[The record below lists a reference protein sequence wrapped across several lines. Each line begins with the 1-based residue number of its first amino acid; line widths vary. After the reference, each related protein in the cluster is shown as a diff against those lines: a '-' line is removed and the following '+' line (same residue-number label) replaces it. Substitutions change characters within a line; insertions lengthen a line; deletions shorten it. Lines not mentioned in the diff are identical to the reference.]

1 MQDFISMAS
10 PAFSINIVYII
21 AIATVTVLFIL
32 LFLLLRNRHRNNTY
46 KISEILSP
54 LTRSRVNNI
63 IIPDG
68 IGGLLE
74 IEQLRLTDQGILIVE
89 TYQISG
95 HLFGGEEIDQWTQLL
110 NGRSYKFANPL
121 RHIRTSRQA
130 IMSLIAD
137 TPIFYCVIFS
147 GEASF
152 PKGRPEGI
160 SVVESLVDDLKA
172 ISFQAKQTQATQQ
185 ALDKLL
191 RIARKNGRAAKL
203 GEEI

>member
-1 MQDFISMAS
+1 MDAFLSMDTV
-10 PAFSINIVYII
+10 AFNINIVHIVVT
-21 AIATVTVLFIL
+21 ATLIVLTVL
-32 LFLLLRNRHRNNTY
+32 LFLLVRNRRQDSAY
-46 KISEILSP
+46 KISKILSP
-54 LTRSRVNNI
+54 ITRSRVDNI

-74 IEQLRLTDQGILIVE
+74 IEQLRLLEQGILIVE

-95 HLFGGEEIDQWTQLL
+95 HLFGAEEIDQWTQLIK
-110 NGRSYKFANPL
+110 GRSYKFANPL

-130 IMSLIAD
+130 IMSLAPD

-152 PKGRPEGI
+152 PKGKPEGVSI
-160 SVVESLVDDLKA
+160 VDSLTDDLKA
-172 ISFQAKQTQATQQ
+172 ITFQAKQTQATQL
-185 ALDKLL
+185 AWDKLL
-191 RIARKNGRAAKL
+191 RIARQNGQAAKL

>member
-74 IEQLRLTDQGILIVE
+74 I
-89 TYQISG
+89 
-95 HLFGGEEIDQWTQLL
+95 
-110 NGRSYKFANPL
+110 
-121 RHIRTSRQA
+121 
-130 IMSLIAD
+130 
-137 TPIFYCVIFS
+137 
-147 GEASF
+147 
-152 PKGRPEGI
+152 
-160 SVVESLVDDLKA
+160 
-172 ISFQAKQTQATQQ
+172 
-185 ALDKLL
+185 
-191 RIARKNGRAAKL
+191 
-203 GEEI
+203 

>member
-1 MQDFISMAS
+1 MQDFFSMVS
-10 PAFSINIVYII
+10 PTFNINIVQVV
-21 AIATVTVLFIL
+21 AITTVIVLTIFV
-32 LFLLLRNRHRNNTY
+32 FLLLSNRRQNNTY
-46 KISEILSP
+46 KISKILSP
-54 LTRSRVNNI
+54 LTRSRVDNI
-63 IIPDG
+63 IISDG

-74 IEQLRLTDQGILIVE
+74 IEQLRLMDQGILIVE

-95 HLFGGEEIDQWTQLL
+95 HLFGAEEIDQWTQLL

-130 IMSLIAD
+130 IKSLIPD

-160 SVVESLVDDLKA
+160 SVVESLVDDLKT
-172 ISFQAKQTQATQQ
+172 ITFQAKQTQTTQQ
-185 ALDKLL
+185 AWDKLL
-191 RIARKNGRAAKL
+191 RIARQNGQAAKL